1 MNETQETL
9 SNILKQFIIEY
20 NRTFAYPTQ
29 TTAIPIYGDMDEVS
43 IRNSDEQLFPVT
55 KVKIT
60 GSYLQGNYNNRENFE
75 YERDLLYPNN
85 IKGIDIYK
93 ASGNRF
99 YNLNNL
105 LNLCHPNLVT
115 KVVVN
120 RLNSQVDSI
129 EVYFSEVLYID
140 NSTNIPYK
148 NYTYFK
154 KYSAIAGD
162 IPEIVKMDSVKES
175 YKKDKVFNEGKNWIS
190 NDDIILYNKI
200 NGCTYVPF

>member
-75 YERDLLYPNN
+75 YERDLLYPNT

-115 KVVVN
+115 KVVTN
-120 RLNSQVDSI
+120 RLNGQVDYI
-129 EVYFSEVLYID
+129 EVYFSEPSIGRDDIY
-140 NSTNIPYK
+140 

>member
-1 MNETQETL
+1 MNETPETL

-29 TTAIPIYGDMDEVS
+29 TTAIPIYGDMDEYS

-60 GSYLQGNYNNRENFE
+60 GSYLQGNHNNRENFE

-115 KVVVN
+115 KVVTN
-120 RLNSQVDSI
+120 RLNGQVDYI
-129 EVYFSEVLYID
+129 EVYFSEPSIEVSKI
-140 NSTNIPYK
+140 
-148 NYTYFK
+148 YTYFK

-175 YKKDKVFNEGKNWIS
+175 YKKDKVFNEGKNWLS

>member
-29 TTAIPIYGDMDEVS
+29 TTATPIYGDMDEYS

-60 GSYLQGNYNNRENFE
+60 GSYLQGNHNNRENFE

-120 RLNSQVDSI
+120 RWNGQVDYI
-129 EVYFSEVLYID
+129 EVYFSEPSIEV
-140 NSTNIPYK
+140 SKT
-148 NYTYFK
+148 YTYFK